1 MQKVDVSVIVPVYN
15 EEASVGPLVVRL
27 IPVLEQIT
35 EEYEIIFVNDG
46 SRDATLHQ
54 IHKLAQANPRIA
66 YIDFSR
72 NFGHQVALTAGLD
85 HASGKSVVIIDADLQ
100 DPPELIP
107 LMHAKLTA
115 ENFEVVYARRRRRQG
130 ETLFKRLTARLFYR
144 LLNRWASI
152 DIPLDTGDFRI
163 MNHKVVEVLR
173 QMPEKHKFIRGQISW
188 IGFRQSYVEYDRDP
202 RFAGETKYPFNKMLK
217 LAMDGITGFSTV
229 PLRIVTWMG
238 FLSSLFAF
246 LLILWVLVVKIFG
259 EQLGQEVLLGWASQ
273 MIVTLFIGGIQLIG
287 IGILGEYIGRITDNI
302 RDRPL
307 YIIRERSLSLRDQRP
322 VHGAIP
328 AEDPS

>member
-1 MQKVDVSVIVPVYN
+1 MSSVELSVVVPVFN
-15 EEASVGPLVVRL
+15 EAQTIEALVERL
-27 IPVLEQIT
+27 FPVLKQVTDAFEV
-35 EEYEIIFVNDG
+35 IFVNDG
-46 SRDATLHQ
+46 SRDATLKRVQ
-54 IHKLAQANPRIA
+54 ELAAKDSRIA

-72 NFGHQVALTAGLD
+72 NFGHQVAVTAGLD
-85 HASGKSVVIIDADLQ
+85 HASGRSVVIIDADLQ

-107 LMHAKLTA
+107 QMVDKMRE
-115 ENFEVVYARRRRRQG
+115 ENLEVVYARRRRRRG
-130 ETLFKRLTARLFYR
+130 ESFFKRMTARLFYR

-152 DIPLDTGDFRI
+152 DIPLDTGDFRV
-163 MNHKVVEVLR
+163 MDHKVVEVLR
-173 QMPEKHKFIRGQISW
+173 QMPEKHKFLRGQISW

-202 RFAGETKYPFNKMLK
+202 RFAGETKYPLKKMLRF
-217 LAMDGITGFSTV
+217 AMDGITGFSTV

-238 FLSSLFAF
+238 FASSLLAF

-259 EQLGQEVLLGWASQ
+259 KSFGQAVQIGWASQ

-307 YIIRERSLSLRDQRP
+307 YIIRERSPKLREHKP
-322 VHGAIP
+322 VHGAAP
-328 AEDPS
+328 AEDFS

>member
-1 MQKVDVSVIVPVYN
+1 MDLSVIVPVYN
-15 EEASVGPLVVRL
+15 EEETVEPLLNRL
-27 IPVLEQIT
+27 LPVLNQIT
-35 EEYEIIFVNDG
+35 DDFEVIFINDG
-46 SRDATLHQ
+46 SCDATLAQ
-54 IHKLAQANPRIA
+54 VKRLANANPRIV

-72 NFGHQVALTAGLD
+72 NFGHQVAIAAGLD
-85 HASGKSVVIIDADLQ
+85 HARGRSVVIIDADLQ

-107 LMHAKLTA
+107 QMHAKLIH
-115 ENFEVVYARRRRRQG
+115 EGFEVVYARRRRRHG
-130 ETLFKRLTARLFYR
+130 ESWFKRMTARMFYL

-163 MNHKVVEVLR
+163 MDHKVVEVLR

-188 IGFRQSYVEYDRDP
+188 IGFRQSYVEYDRDA
-202 RFAGETKYPFNKMLK
+202 RYAGETKYPLKKMLR

-238 FLSSLFAF
+238 FLSSLLAF
-246 LLILWVLVVKIFG
+246 ILILWVLIVKLFG

-307 YIIRERSLSLRDQRP
+307 YIIRERSESLRQQRP
-322 VHGAIP
+322 VHGAVP
-328 AEDPS
+328 AE